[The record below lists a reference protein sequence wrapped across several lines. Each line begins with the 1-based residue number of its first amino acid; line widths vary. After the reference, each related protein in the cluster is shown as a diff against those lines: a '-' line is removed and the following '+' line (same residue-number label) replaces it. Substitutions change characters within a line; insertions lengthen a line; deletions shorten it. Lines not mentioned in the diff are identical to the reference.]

1 MFFLHLLCQ
10 LPTRLISR
18 VFLDPLDVER
28 GEVDLDHEEVVVHL
42 RLPRAVPE
50 PVLHHRLIEVLL
62 GRPDGLRVLR
72 DVLRL
77 LALHAA
83 VAFQLP
89 LQLRYNGGCE

>member
-1 MFFLHLLCQ
+1 MVFFSPSLYSI
-10 LPTRLISR
+10 PTRLISWTL
-18 VFLDPLDVER
+18 LDSLDVER

-62 GRPDGLRVLR
+62 GRPDGLRALR

-89 LQLRYNGGCE
+89 LKLRYKIV